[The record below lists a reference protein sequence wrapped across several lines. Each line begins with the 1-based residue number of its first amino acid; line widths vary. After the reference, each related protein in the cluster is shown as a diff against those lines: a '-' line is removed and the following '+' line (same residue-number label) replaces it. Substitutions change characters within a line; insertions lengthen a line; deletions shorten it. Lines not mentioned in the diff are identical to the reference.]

1 MVRTD
6 AGRRGAEQRSR
17 QPFRDYHVGGC
28 GGTASNQP
36 EGQCPFSTLG
46 YEVFGEQFVFGGSEG
61 EPDVV
66 LAPKPGQFEFANM
79 FWEVVRDSLALG
91 MIKTARP
98 IVNRGGK
105 GLEGVLVGLDE
116 LGKGREKEMKNA

>member
-1 MVRTD
+1 M
-6 AGRRGAEQRSR
+6 
-17 QPFRDYHVGGC
+17 
-28 GGTASNQP
+28 
-36 EGQCPFSTLG
+36 
-46 YEVFGEQFVFGGSEG
+46 
-61 EPDVV
+61 
-66 LAPKPGQFEFANM
+66 APKPGQFEFANM

-116 LGKGREKEMKNA
+116 LGKGRVSARELVNTL